1 MRFLLSYLLLKPS
14 LRTSKCR
21 ATYGTASS
29 SLKPLSGA
37 LISCVRSIFLTPV
50 AHNDKGRGTGGVS
63 DTTGAMSA
71 VPIAT
76 GDRGSYLNLTRAW
89 ENGDSLS
96 FSLPMRLRVSKYT
109 GKKIQSTG
117 FQQVVWIVLVLDLPR
132 QARDGNQTVV
142 NGCRDSEIFLV

>member
-1 MRFLLSYLLLKPS
+1 
-14 LRTSKCR
+14 
-21 ATYGTASS
+21 
-29 SLKPLSGA
+29 
-37 LISCVRSIFLTPV
+37 
-50 AHNDKGRGTGGVS
+50 
-63 DTTGAMSA
+63 MSA

-117 FQQVVWIVLVLDLPR
+117 FQQVVLDCFG
-132 QARDGNQTVV
+132 A
-142 NGCRDSEIFLV
+142 